1 MPRCAWALL
10 GCVALL
16 LSTPPAGATVTSI
29 NTFGGGNGT
38 ERCLV
43 GNGADRCT
51 KGGAYLGAYSI
62 THLFSAS
69 TGRNLVR
76 VDDNADTVWN
86 PGSFGY
92 IEVAGIAHY
101 LSTNGTS
108 SAGIWVDDG
117 RFSASELKPFPPG
130 TELSHDN
137 RALGTLLPGEKVMV
151 DILTGR
157 SLDSSFVSMA
167 LGAAAFEL
175 VYRSKLANG
184 SVEYFS
190 SDPTSSGFNNRVVS
204 GKVLDHMVT
213 WYAGQRIDSR
223 HNTANVYLIA
233 FERAHQD
240 DDFQDAVYAISI
252 PTLSAVPEPPVW
264 AILTL
269 GFALTAW
276 LRSRRS
282 R

>member
-1 MPRCAWALL
+1 MPRCAWALFS
-10 GCVALL
+10 CVALFV
-16 LSTPPAGATVTSI
+16 STPLAGAAVTSI
-29 NTFGGGNGT
+29 NTFGDGDGT

-43 GNGADRCT
+43 GNGSDRCT

-62 THLFSAS
+62 TALFSAW
-69 TGRNLVR
+69 TGRSLVR
-76 VDDNADTVWN
+76 VDDNADTVWS

-117 RFSASELKPFPPG
+117 RFSASELKPFPTG
-130 TELSHDN
+130 TELSPPDN
-137 RALGTLLPGEKVMV
+137 RTLGVLLPGEKVIA

-157 SLDSSFVSMA
+157 NFDSRFVSMA
-167 LGAAAFEL
+167 LGAASFEF
-175 VYRSKLANG
+175 VYRSKLTNG

-190 SDPTSSGFNNRVVS
+190 SDSTSQGFNNRIVS
-204 GKVLDHMVT
+204 GMALDHMVT
-213 WYAGQRIDSR
+213 WYAGRRIDSH
-223 HNTANVYLIA
+223 HNSADIYLIA

-240 DDFQDAVYAISI
+240 NDFQDGVYAVSI
-252 PTLSAVPEPPVW
+252 PVSAVPEPPIW
-264 AILTL
+264 AILGL

-276 LRSRRS
+276 LRSQRS

>member
-1 MPRCAWALL
+1 MARCAWALS

-16 LSTPPAGATVTSI
+16 LSMPPASAALTSI
-29 NTFGGGNGT
+29 NTFGDGGS

-43 GNGADRCT
+43 GNGSDRCT

-76 VDDNADTVWN
+76 VDDNADMVWN
-86 PGSFGY
+86 AGNFGY

-117 RFSASELKPFPPG
+117 RFSASELKPFPAG
-130 TELSHDN
+130 TELSPDN
-137 RALGTLLPGEKVMV
+137 RTLGVLLPGEKVKF

-157 SLDSSFVSMA
+157 DFNGSFVSMA
-167 LGAAAFEL
+167 LGAAAFEF
-175 VYRSKLANG
+175 VYRSRLPDG
-184 SVEYFS
+184 RVEYYS
-190 SDPTSSGFNNRVVS
+190 SDSTSAGFNNRIVS
-204 GKVLDHMVT
+204 GTALDHMVT
-213 WYAGQRIDSR
+213 WYAGQRVDSQ

-240 DDFQDAVYAISI
+240 DDFQDGVYAISI
-252 PTLSAVPEPPVW
+252 PTVSPVPEPPIW
-264 AILTL
+264 TILTL

-276 LRSRRS
+276 LRSQRS